1 METRAIYGVGNDSGM
16 ENIGDATTAG
26 GEVAIP
32 NGARSTGDAL
42 TSQAKPISPPA
53 KGAATTRAA
62 RHAKRQMPQK
72 KQLTQ
77 VDGTAQEWLEI
88 LWQTRR
94 NGQRVGLVM
103 PCRTVWRNDEPMIVV
118 AIRNAFICGSCGT
131 WTSCATSLKA
141 RKCHNPNCGIEQ
153 TK

>member
-16 ENIGDATTAG
+16 ESIGDATTVG
-26 GEVAIP
+26 GDAAIP

-42 TSQAKPISPPA
+42 TSQAKPISPSA

-62 RHAKRQMPQK
+62 RHAKRQMPQI
-72 KQLTQ
+72 
-77 VDGTAQEWLEI
+77 DGTAQEWLEI

-94 NGQRVGLVM
+94 NGQRAGLVM

-118 AIRNAFICGSCGT
+118 AIRNAFICVGCGTWISCGT
-131 WTSCATSLKA
+131 SLNA